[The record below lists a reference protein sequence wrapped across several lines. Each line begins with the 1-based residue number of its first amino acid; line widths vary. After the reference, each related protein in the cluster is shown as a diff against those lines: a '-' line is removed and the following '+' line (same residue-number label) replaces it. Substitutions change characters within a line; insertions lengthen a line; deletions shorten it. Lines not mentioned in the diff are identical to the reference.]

1 MCFWFNKQSYHKITS
16 KFRNIKDVT
25 YTITYN
31 KLALLKFNNEEMN
44 VNIMEINV
52 RDEYWI
58 TTYPLGSN
66 IPFTKYFDNKDIP
79 NSIEELKK
87 INKTF
92 FWKRSAL
99 VMLQDK
105 T

>member
-1 MCFWFNKQSYHKITS
+1 
-16 KFRNIKDVT
+16 
-25 YTITYN
+25 
-31 KLALLKFNNEEMN
+31 MN

-79 NSIEELKK
+79 NSTEELKK

-92 FWKRSAL
+92 F
-99 VMLQDK
+99 
-105 T
+105 

>member
-1 MCFWFNKQSYHKITS
+1 
-16 KFRNIKDVT
+16 
-25 YTITYN
+25 
-31 KLALLKFNNEEMN
+31 
-44 VNIMEINV
+44 MEINV

-99 VMLQDK
+99 GMLQDK